1 MSSLPGFTQQWEGV
15 LHNLTLSKILCTIV
29 ALLLLAR
36 HSAPLVVLVQH
47 SYYSS
52 MLFIVSG
59 PDLEKNVFRVD
70 LHYAGILA
78 L

>member
-36 HSAPLVVLVQH
+36 HSASLVVLVQQ
-47 SYYSS
+47 SYYS

-59 PDLEKNVFRVD
+59 PDLEKNVFRLD
-70 LHYAGILA
+70 LCYAGILA